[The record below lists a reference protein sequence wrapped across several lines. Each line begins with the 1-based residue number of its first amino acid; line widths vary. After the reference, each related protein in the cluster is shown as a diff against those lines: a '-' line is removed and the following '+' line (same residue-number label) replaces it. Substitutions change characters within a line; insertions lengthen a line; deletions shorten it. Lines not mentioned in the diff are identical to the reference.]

1 MFLKPTKS
9 KILTSGAK
17 NISSLQMKG
26 TCQLTV
32 ETGTKIITAL
42 FYVIDSNSHNLL
54 TGACAIELD
63 LIFLPRTISDK
74 RDKPTKLHEL
84 SVVKLK
90 ANNK

>member
-1 MFLKPTKS
+1 MKPTKS

-17 NISSLQMKG
+17 NVSSLQMKG

-63 LIFLPRTISDK
+63 LIFYLVQY
-74 RDKPTKLHEL
+74 PTNVASLL
-84 SVVKLK
+84 NYMNCL
-90 ANNK
+90 